1 MGLARMERAK
11 SHDPSQLEFC
21 ANGSLSSYDDG
32 AADGTAGLAGRKVQA
47 SVHGEAAYST
57 SVPAR
62 SADNGIGFH
71 KVNIAVGA

>member
-1 MGLARMERAK
+1 MERAK

-32 AADGTAGLAGRKVQA
+32 AADGTAALAGRQIHA
-47 SVHGEAAYST
+47 SVQVEAASST

-62 SADNGIGFH
+62 SANNGPP
-71 KVNIAVGA
+71 